1 VRRILW
7 CIIILL
13 IVLLLAACKFSSG
26 PINITINNPLSQ
38 TGQNDTTS
46 GAASSGSTT
55 NATPPA
61 SGTESKLAQQL
72 LQQIN
77 QDRASYHL
85 PAYAWDSRLE
95 RSAYKHDLVMAGGC
109 GLNHICPNEPQLGT
123 RESDQGVQW
132 SYAGENIGTGGPVTA
147 SYDNQW
153 SMVLLLHRN
162 MMGEKPPDDGH
173 RQNLLSQNFHH
184 LGISIYVDNKNMLW
198 LTEDFA
204 N

>member
-7 CIIILL
+7 CIIILSA
-13 IVLLLAACKFSSG
+13 VLLLAACKISAG
-26 PINITINNPLSQ
+26 PIDITINNPISQ
-38 TGQNDTTS
+38 IGLT
-46 GAASSGSTT
+46 STT
-55 NATPPA
+55 TGTTGSSSTA
-61 SGTESKLAQQL
+61 SVSSPTNSPTSKLAQQL

-85 PAYAWDSRLE
+85 PAYQWEPRLE

-132 SYAGENIGTGGPVTA
+132 NYAGENIGTGGPVQSSYA
-147 SYDNQW
+147 SQW
-153 SMVLLLHRN
+153 NMVLLMHHS

-173 RQNLLSQNFHH
+173 RQNLLSKNFHRV
-184 LGISIYVDNKNMLW
+184 GISIYIDKKNMLW